1 MANTGFFTLL
11 TESLLLPPGL
21 NLLLG
26 LIAWGLWKSWPKTA
40 KSLLAFSA
48 ISLYLMSTPLMS
60 TWLEAMLPQSKPLT
74 MQQIEALKNDEI
86 PTAIVLVSAGRRK
99 GAEEYGLTETVNA
112 ETLEILRYGAFLQRK
127 TGFPIMVVGGTP
139 NGESTPEAVLMNQVL
154 TEEFGVEVRWM
165 ETSESALKLNQQLFN
180 KQASS
185 NTFNRIMVISS
196 SSNTTAEIE
205 LLISPA
211 KKNDIKFSANTKR
224 NSNHIAPNSQ
234 NLFKNISKLV
244 TLVK

>member
-11 TESLLLPPGL
+11 IESLLLPPGL

-40 KSLLAFSA
+40 KSLLTFSA
-48 ISLYLMSTPLMS
+48 VSLYLMSTPLMS
-60 TWLEAMLPQSKPLT
+60 AWLEAMLPQSKPLT

-99 GAEEYGLTETVNA
+99 GAEEYGLIETVNA

-154 TEEFGVEVRWM
+154 TDEFGAEVNWM
-165 ETSESALKLNQQLFN
+165 EANTATTFN
-180 KQASS
+180 ISNFLASVK
-185 NTFNRIMVISS
+185 NTKNFNRILLV
-196 SSNTTAEIE
+196 TFPYTKHE
-205 LLISPA
+205 LKQDEQITVAYLTNIRTSP
-211 KKNDIKFSANTKR
+211 NTKR
-224 NSNHIAPNSQ
+224 LSILPNHHNFSDFL
-234 NLFKNISKLV
+234 NKLP
-244 TLVK
+244 L

>member
-40 KSLLAFSA
+40 KSLLTFSA
-48 ISLYLMSTPLMS
+48 VSLYLMSTPLMS
-60 TWLEAMLPQSKPLT
+60 AWLEAMLPQSKPLT

-154 TEEFGVEVRWM
+154 TDEFGAEVNWM
-165 ETSESALKLNQQLFN
+165 VTNLKNSYNFTNNSVDIATSNMRKVL
-180 KQASS
+180 
-185 NTFNRIMVISS
+185 ISS
-196 SSNTTAEIE
+196 SANNHITT
-205 LLISPA
+205 
-211 KKNDIKFSANTKR
+211 
-224 NSNHIAPNSQ
+224 NSNFKHIFISLPSKSPPTA
-234 NLFKNISKLV
+234 SKLSLLASPESCFHSI
-244 TLVK
+244 TMLKSLLL

>member
-11 TESLLLPPGL
+11 IESLLLPPGL

-40 KSLLAFSA
+40 KSLLTFSA
-48 ISLYLMSTPLMS
+48 ISLYLISTPLMS

-154 TEEFGVEVRWM
+154 TEEFGAEVRWM
-165 ETSESALKLNQQLFN
+165 ETHAISRNNVIKVSDEKLSPLNYKSLIVTPYPL
-180 KQASS
+180 S
-185 NTFNRIMVISS
+185 TIDEGTVI
-196 SSNTTAEIE
+196 
-205 LLISPA
+205 ISMPIVSIYTQPHD
-211 KKNDIKFSANTKR
+211 KNDFPKVMSPINFN
-224 NSNHIAPNSQ
+224 Q
-234 NLFKNISKLV
+234 NNQILRKHLSR
-244 TLVK
+244 

>member
-40 KSLLAFSA
+40 KSLLTFSA
-48 ISLYLMSTPLMS
+48 VSLYLMSTPLMS
-60 TWLEAMLPQSKPLT
+60 AWLEAMLPQAKPLT
-74 MQQIEALKNDEI
+74 MQQIEALKNDDI

-154 TEEFGVEVRWM
+154 TEEFGAEVRWM
-165 ETSESALKLNQQLFN
+165 EVMPS
-180 KQASS
+180 
-185 NTFNRIMVISS
+185 
-196 SSNTTAEIE
+196 EIE
-205 LLISPA
+205 LS
-211 KKNDIKFSANTKR
+211 T
-224 NSNHIAPNSQ
+224 NSNFKFTLNSAQRMIVVSNLTSNSTLKYLSNQHPFSLHYKIVPHI
-234 NLFKNISKLV
+234 
-244 TLVK
+244 